1 METTVKERLI
11 KFINYKGL
19 TINKFEK
26 ICGFSTGYIANMRVS
41 IQPSKVQSIAKNFP
55 DANTGWILTGE
66 GEMLKTEQP
75 EQPTDNI
82 HQLLQEKERI
92 ISEQADHIKTLKKSI
107 VMNERVIDMIS
118 KSLEIM
124 NEEREKKDVG

>member
-1 METTVKERLI
+1 MDKTLI
-11 KFINYKGL
+11 L
-19 TINKFEK
+19 NK
-26 ICGFSTGYIANMRVS
+26 IIAEYNFKNDSDFANFLGV
-41 IQPSKVQSIAKNFP
+41 QPQVIYNWKKRNTFNQSLLIDKLP
-55 DANTGWILTGE
+55 DLNEYFLLTGI
-66 GEMLKTEQP
+66 GDIRKKAEQP

-107 VMNERVIDMIS
+107 IMNERVIDMIS